1 MERRIFIGEGVG
13 YLLVAL
19 GIGAFQSVTA
29 ANLALAMLFVGP
41 FAFLGG
47 ACTSFLPNKD
57 PWLRTAP
64 GALGLF
70 VLLASFWALVML
82 FAPRVSPSSWQDWLM
97 GAGINALVISGN
109 ALGIAWRLQRET
121 VSR

>member
-1 MERRIFIGEGVG
+1 MERRVFVGEGVG

-47 ACTSFLPNKD
+47 ACTAFLPNKD
-57 PWLRTAP
+57 PWLRTVR

-70 VLLASFWALVML
+70 VFWASFWALVIL
-82 FAPRVSPSSWQDWLM
+82 FSPRVSPISWQDWLM
-97 GAGINALVISGN
+97 GAGINALAISGS

-121 VSR
+121 ASR

>member
-1 MERRIFIGEGVG
+1 MQRRIFIGEGVG

-19 GIGAFQSVTA
+19 GIGAFQSVTT

-57 PWLRTAP
+57 PWLRTAR
-64 GALGLF
+64 GAFGLF
-70 VLLASFWALVML
+70 VFWASFWALVML
-82 FAPRVSPSSWQDWLM
+82 FLPRVSPSSWQDWLTA
-97 GAGINALVISGN
+97 AGISTLVISGS
-109 ALGIAWRLQRET
+109 ALGIAWRLQRDT
-121 VSR
+121 ASR